1 MMATLG
7 VALRGSTL
15 KRYME
20 FIWYRAL
27 AEIKADVS
35 RGFLGFAWW
44 IIEPVMYMGAFYV
57 IFGLIFRQRGAD
69 YVPFLL
75 CGLVVW
81 KWFDSAI
88 RNASTSI
95 THNMWLIYQVYLPK
109 MVFPVIATLISTL
122 RFALVFSMLL
132 LFLLASGLPVT
143 AAWFT
148 GLPLLLLLQVA
159 LILGL
164 AMIFAAIVPFIPDVK
179 FLIDNCLLLLFF
191 LSGIFFRFDAIPA
204 SLRPFFDLNPMAVII
219 HGYREILIAGQPLDW
234 QALWPV
240 VLMSAGFITLG
251 VALLSRWDRIYP
263 KKAFL

>member
-27 AEIKADVS
+27 AEIKADMS

-109 MVFPVIATLISTL
+109 MVFPAIATLISTL
-122 RFALVFSMLL
+122 RFAVVFSMLL
-132 LFLLASGLPVT
+132 LFLLARACRLQQPGLP
-143 AAWFT
+143 ACRCSCCCR
-148 GLPLLLLLQVA
+148 LP
-159 LILGL
+159 
-164 AMIFAAIVPFIPDVK
+164 
-179 FLIDNCLLLLFF
+179 
-191 LSGIFFRFDAIPA
+191 
-204 SLRPFFDLNPMAVII
+204 
-219 HGYREILIAGQPLDW
+219 
-234 QALWPV
+234 
-240 VLMSAGFITLG
+240 
-251 VALLSRWDRIYP
+251 
-263 KKAFL
+263 